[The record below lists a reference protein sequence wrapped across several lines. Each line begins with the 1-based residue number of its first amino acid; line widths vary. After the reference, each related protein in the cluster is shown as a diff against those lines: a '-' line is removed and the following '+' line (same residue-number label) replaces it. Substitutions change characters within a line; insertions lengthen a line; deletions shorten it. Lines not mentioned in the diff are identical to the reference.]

1 MSKNKIV
8 FVSGLVVFLVPLMGF
23 PSRVESGLIILTGF
37 FLMGFSIFTAMKK
50 RAKARRVGRARNAS
64 TPVFVDA
71 MPSQSEIGE

>member
-8 FVSGLVVFLVPLMGF
+8 FVSGFIVFLVPLMGF
-23 PSRVESGLIILTGF
+23 PSRVESALIILTGL

-71 MPSQSEIGE
+71 TPQPEVLE